1 MSAAPK
7 RDTGR
12 QRVTDQRSL
21 SYEDDAVEFAEDFAD
36 DFADPNE
43 PIERMY

>member
-12 QRVTDQRSL
+12 QRVIDQRSL
-21 SYEDDAVEFAEDFAD
+21 SCEDDEEEFAEDFAD
-36 DFADPNE
+36 DSADPNE